1 MSEKRLYLSEAVA
14 FSLPEKELQLMKLE
28 LSEGSDKELPFGII
42 VDIDAIH
49 NGPTKN
55 FTWYTEKFFKNSL
68 PTWTTPFPKPVLQ
81 DHIVAGF
88 DSGIDAKGRV
98 IGARIEKIEGE
109 ALADGSKPVVLKLAA
124 FIPEYDDIQK
134 IVDGRYQTV
143 SIGSSASKV
152 TCSICG
158 SNLVEDYCGHFRG
171 RVYEKELD
179 GKTKKEVCYWIVEAG
194 EASEVSFV
202 NNPADKNAIITGVRT
217 KLSKNEMLP
226 SKISALSELYL
237 VSGEEIIS
245 LNDGEPDRILS
256 LAEVWQKA
264 SAGSSTK
271 ENDLDN
277 ESQMLT
283 VEELEELSLESEV
296 EESEGS
302 TSEESTET
310 TDEASEALE
319 EATGE
324 EQKDEEIASAES
336 LLDALED
343 TSSTEEETSTEES
356 EEVETTEEEA
366 SEMPDLQEQISTLES
381 QLEEAVTSKEALKDE
396 LESRLNEKDEKLSA
410 LEEQNVRLRS
420 ALSKMLAEHLVDIEL
435 AYGLTS
441 STEYDEKL
449 SEYFVRVAN
458 SPSEV
463 FTKISETR
471 MSILSE
477 LNKRVENEVLATEES
492 DNGNSLPPVED
503 ILIAGLRERKAGIR
517 IKK

>member
-1 MSEKRLYLSEAVA
+1 MSEKRLYLSEAVS
-14 FSLPEKELQLMKLE
+14 FSLPERELELMKLE
-28 LSEGSDKELPFGII
+28 LSESSGKELPFGII

-49 NGPTKN
+49 NGPTRN

-68 PTWTTPFPKPVLQ
+68 GSWTAPFPKPVLQ

-98 IGARIEKIEGE
+98 IGARVEKIDGE

-124 FIPEYDDIQK
+124 FIPDYEDIQK
-134 IVDGRYQTV
+134 IIDGRYQTV

-152 TCSICG
+152 TCSICN
-158 SNLVEDYCGHFRG
+158 SNIVEDYCGHFRG
-171 RVYEKELD
+171 RTYEKEVD
-179 GKTKKEVCYWIVEAG
+179 GKTKKDVCYWIVEAG

-202 NNPADKNAIITGVRT
+202 NNPADKNAVITGVRN
-217 KLSKNEMLP
+217 KLAKNEMLP
-226 SKISALSELYL
+226 SKIDTLSELYL
-237 VSGEEIIS
+237 VSGDEVIALSNE
-245 LNDGEPDRILS
+245 EPDKILS
-256 LAEVWQKA
+256 LAEVWQKT

-271 ENDLDN
+271 ENDLDK
-277 ESQMLT
+277 ESQVLT

-296 EESEGS
+296 EETEGS
-302 TSEESTET
+302 ASEESTET

-319 EATGE
+319 DATGE
-324 EQKDEEIASAES
+324 EQSTEEIPSAES

-343 TSSTEEETSTEES
+343 SEPAEEETETEES
-356 EEVETTEEEA
+356 EEVETTEEE

-381 QLEEAVTSKEALKDE
+381 ELEEAKTSKEALKDTFE
-396 LESRLNEKDEKLSA
+396 ARLNEKDEKISTLD
-410 LEEQNVRLRS
+410 EQNVRLRS
-420 ALSKMLAEHLVDIEL
+420 AFSKMLAEHLVDIEL
-435 AYGLTS
+435 AYGLIA
-441 STEYDEKL
+441 STEYDERL
-449 SEYFVRVAN
+449 SEYSVQVAN

-471 MSILSE
+471 MNILSE
-477 LNKRVENEVLATEES
+477 LNKRVENEVLGTEGS
-492 DNGNSLPPVED
+492 DNGSSLPPVEE